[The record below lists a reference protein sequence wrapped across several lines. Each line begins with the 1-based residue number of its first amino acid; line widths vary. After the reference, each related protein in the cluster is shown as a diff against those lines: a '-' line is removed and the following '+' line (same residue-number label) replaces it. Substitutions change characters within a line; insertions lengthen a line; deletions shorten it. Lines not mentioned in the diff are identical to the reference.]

1 MGCLQRQDYRH
12 GTSYSRDYH
21 FPHQS
26 IQERQGPGLRSSQR
40 RGSPYPPSKHLGQ
53 RNATVLCPVRRRH
66 RLCSSLRNC
75 GAIVV
80 SQKHRRVLYEVNVK
94 RITIRGYRWQ
104 RGCFGM
110 LWELDDRQR
119 DPKRKTYGTIWE
131 IQAKKASR

>member
-1 MGCLQRQDYRH
+1 MDCLQRQDYRY
-12 GTSYSRDYH
+12 GTSHSRDYH

-40 RGSPYPPSKHLGQ
+40 RGSSYPPSKHLGQ
-53 RNATVLCPVRRRH
+53 RNATVLCHVRRRH

-80 SQKHRRVLYEVNVK
+80 SQKHRRLLYE
-94 RITIRGYRWQ
+94 ITIPRRTSYKRV
-104 RGCFGM
+104 GCFGM

-119 DPKRKTYGTIWE
+119 DPKKKTYGTIWE